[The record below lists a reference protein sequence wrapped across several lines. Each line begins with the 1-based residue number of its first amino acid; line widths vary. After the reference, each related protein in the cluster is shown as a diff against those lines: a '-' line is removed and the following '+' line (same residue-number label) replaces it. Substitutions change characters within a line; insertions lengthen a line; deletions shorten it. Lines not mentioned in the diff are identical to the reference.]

1 MPYHAETYITNID
14 ALNPDPIAMALAGQV
29 ILEGG
34 LVAFPTETVYGL
46 GANAFNAEAVAR
58 IFLAKERPAND
69 PLIVHIHEIEQ
80 LELVARDIPELAYTL
95 ADMFWPGPL
104 TMVLRRQPNIPDNV
118 TAGQETVAVRL
129 PAHPI
134 AQELIRKA
142 GVPIAAPSAN
152 RFGRPSPTSALHVLH
167 DLGGSVDI
175 VLDGGN
181 THIGVESTIIDLTQ
195 PIPVMLRPGGISL
208 EELQRYLPSLAFRPR
223 HLAEDEV
230 APASGM
236 MLKHYSPNAEV
247 LVFSGKHDAVMKAM
261 AEKARELSATEPI
274 GIMILDDDVFAF
286 EGIKAHYVL
295 LGKDKEAM
303 AANLFAGMRD
313 LDASEMK
320 TILVAAPEQV
330 GLGLAIYDRLM
341 RAAEGKVIEV

>member
-104 TMVLRRQPNIPDNV
+104 TLVLRRQPNIPDNV

-129 PAHPI
+129 P
-134 AQELIRKA
+134 
-142 GVPIAAPSAN
+142 S
-152 RFGRPSPTSALHVLH
+152 
-167 DLGGSVDI
+167 
-175 VLDGGN
+175 
-181 THIGVESTIIDLTQ
+181 
-195 PIPVMLRPGGISL
+195 
-208 EELQRYLPSLAFRPR
+208 
-223 HLAEDEV
+223 
-230 APASGM
+230 
-236 MLKHYSPNAEV
+236 
-247 LVFSGKHDAVMKAM
+247 
-261 AEKARELSATEPI
+261 
-274 GIMILDDDVFAF
+274 
-286 EGIKAHYVL
+286 
-295 LGKDKEAM
+295 
-303 AANLFAGMRD
+303 
-313 LDASEMK
+313 
-320 TILVAAPEQV
+320 
-330 GLGLAIYDRLM
+330 
-341 RAAEGKVIEV
+341 

>member
-1 MPYHAETYITNID
+1 MPYRAETYITNID
-14 ALNPDPIAMALAGQV
+14 AIDPDPISMALAGQV
-29 ILEGG
+29 IIEGG

-80 LELVARDIPELAYTL
+80 LSLVARDIPEMAYML

-104 TMVLRRQPNIPDNV
+104 TMVLKRQDNIPDNV

-152 RFGRPSPTSALHVLH
+152 RFGRPSPTSALHVLQ
-167 DLGGSVDI
+167 DLGGSVDL

-208 EELQRYLPSLAFRPR
+208 EELQRYLPMLAFRPMR
-223 HLAEDEV
+223 LSDEDV
-230 APASGM
+230 APASGT

-247 LVFSGKHDAVMKAM
+247 LVFNGERESVIAAMRAKAQ
-261 AEKARELSATEPI
+261 ELAGQAL
-274 GIMILDDDVFAF
+274 GIMVLDSDVFAF
-286 EGIKAHYVL
+286 EGIAAHYVL

-313 LDASEMK
+313 LDASEIK

>member
-1 MPYHAETYITNID
+1 MPYRAETYITNID

-29 ILEGG
+29 IIEGG

-104 TMVLRRQPNIPDNV
+104 TMILKRQLNIPDNV
-118 TAGQETVAVRL
+118 TAAQDTVAVRL

-152 RFGRPSPTSALHVLH
+152 RFGRPSPTSALHVLQ

-181 THIGVESTIIDLTQ
+181 AHIGVESTIIDLTQ

-208 EELQRYLPSLAFRPR
+208 EELQRYLPMLAFRPR
-223 HLAEDEV
+223 TLADDEI

-247 LVFSGKHDAVMKAM
+247 LVFSGEHEGVIAAMRAKAQGL
-261 AEKARELSATEPI
+261 AGQQL
-274 GIMILDDDVFAF
+274 GIMVLDSDVFAF
-286 EGIKAHYVL
+286 EGIAAHYVL

-313 LDASEMK
+313 LDASEIK
-320 TILVAAPEQV
+320 TILVAAPEQI

-341 RAAEGKVIEV
+341 RAAEGKVIQV